1 MSTPP
6 SPQIPESLR
15 LRVGPHG
22 DPPSWVLSRLTQEQL
37 VSIYRMQL
45 EYEKAVHAAQGKLL
59 EGLASAVK

>member
-6 SPQIPESLR
+6 NPQIPESLR

-22 DPPSWVLSRLTQEQL
+22 DPPSWLISRLSPEQL
-37 VSIYRMQL
+37 INIYRIQL

-59 EGLASAVK
+59 EGLAGAVK